1 MASIVNGNTYG
12 EEICKALGID
22 MSKGKVCR
30 VVIDVRVDEAVRIY
44 LEMFGT
50 DELVNVKLPTTGI
63 EIMTSKSE

>member
-1 MASIVNGNTYG
+1 MASIVKGDTYG

-22 MSKGKVCR
+22 MSKGKVR
-30 VVIDVRVDEAVRIY
+30 RIVIDVRVSEAVRVY

-50 DELVNVKLPTTGI
+50 DELVNVKLPTTDI